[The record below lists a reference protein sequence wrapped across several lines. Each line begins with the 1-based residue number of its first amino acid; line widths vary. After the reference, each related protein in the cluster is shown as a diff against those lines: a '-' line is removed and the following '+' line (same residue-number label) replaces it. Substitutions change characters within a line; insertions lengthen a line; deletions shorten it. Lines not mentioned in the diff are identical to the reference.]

1 MNSLFT
7 SEFTEEFGN
16 IINKTD
22 SDVKISERYYSN
34 ILKDIEIVSPK
45 LSIRDFIFHNT
56 ECTHSTAELTIVL
69 CNYHYKIP
77 PSTIYCDDIK
87 FNIDLFSLFKEKG
100 EILFRSHTVGGLT
113 TSYCVLY
120 KSTFFN
126 FSINKKSELSN
137 FTIVYPI
144 TIVPPLAEIEKYR
157 IYADEEETKIGIIK
171 STKYG
176 LTVSK
181 LKIETSQNFDNDNYN
196 DDFGDFFT
204 TLTKKLNEKKPGL
217 YLFHGEPGTGKSSAI
232 RHLLGQVKRNF
243 IFIPPQMISQLS
255 TPEFA
260 DIITDTN
267 KGSVLILEDAE
278 KALMKR
284 ESEDG
289 FSNSTL
295 VSSVLN
301 LTDGLYADLSNI
313 AIIATYNCDRN
324 LIDSALLRKGRMK
337 AEYRFEKLKKDK
349 AQKLMDKLG
358 HKFEVVEDMT
368 LADIFNYEEQYTN
381 VDRDD
386 EKKHIGFANRPGF

>member
-1 MNSLFT
+1 MNALFA
-7 SEFTEEFGN
+7 SEFTEEFGK

-22 SDVKISERYYSN
+22 SDIKISERYYNN
-34 ILKDIEIVSPK
+34 ILKDVEIISPK
-45 LSIRDFIFHNT
+45 LSIKDFVFYNT
-56 ECTHSTAELTIVL
+56 DCVHSTAELTTLL
-69 CNYHYKIP
+69 CNHHYKIP

-87 FNIDLFSLFKEKG
+87 FNIDLFTLFKEKG
-100 EILFRSHTVGGLT
+100 EILFRSHSVGGLT
-113 TSYCVLY
+113 TSYCVIY
-120 KSTFFN
+120 KGAFFN
-126 FSINKKSELSN
+126 FSINKKSELLN
-137 FTIVYPI
+137 FNIVYPI
-144 TIVPPLAEIEKYR
+144 TIVPPLAEIEQYR

-176 LTVSK
+176 LIVSK

-196 DDFGDFFT
+196 DDFGDFFA

-381 VDRDD
+381 VDRDN
-386 EKKHIGFANRPGF
+386 EKKHIGFSGRPGF

>member
-1 MNSLFT
+1 MKAFDFSMYEQDEVST
-7 SEFTEEFGN
+7 ISDSE
-16 IINKTD
+16 I
-22 SDVKISERYYSN
+22 KISEKFFN
-34 ILKDIEIVSPK
+34 EEILGNLDGSPLSGK
-45 LSIRDFIFHNT
+45 LKNFLITNT
-56 ECTHSTAELTIVL
+56 ESMHSSVEMCLMV
-69 CNYHYKIP
+69 CNHIFKMP
-77 PSTIYCDDIK
+77 PSTIYLDEHITYNCDLLS
-87 FNIDLFSLFKEKG
+87 FLQERG
-100 EILFRSHTVGGLT
+100 ELIFRSHSLSCMHTL
-113 TSYCVLY
+113 YCFLY
-120 KSTFFN
+120 KNTFFHFGKKRSKIVN
-126 FSINKKSELSN
+126 ISIC
-137 FTIVYPI
+137 YPI
-144 TIVPPLAEIEKYR
+144 TSTPPLKEIEQYR
-157 IYADEEETKIGIIK
+157 IPVAEEETKIGIIK

-181 LKIETSQNFDNDNYN
+181 LKIESTQSFNYDNYN
-196 DDFGDFFT
+196 DDFENFFNV
-204 TLTKKLNEKKPGL
+204 LVNKLNEKKPGL

-232 RHLLGQVKRNF
+232 RHLLTQVKRSF

-337 AEYRFEKLKKDK
+337 AEYKFNKLKKHK
-349 AQKLMDKLG
+349 AQKLMHKLG
-358 HKFEVVEDMT
+358 HTIEVVEDMS
-368 LADIFNYEEQYTN
+368 LADIFNYEEQYSN
-381 VDRDD
+381 VDRVS
-386 EKKHIGFANRPGF
+386 EAKHIGFINRPGF

>member
-1 MNSLFT
+1 MSTFNFA
-7 SEFTEEFGN
+7 EFGDE
-16 IINKTD
+16 ITKTET
-22 SDVKISERYYSN
+22 DVKVTEKYFKY
-34 ILKDIEIVSPK
+34 ILDDVKFASSK
-45 LSIRDFIFHNT
+45 ASIKDFIFHNT
-56 ECTHSTAELTIVL
+56 ECIHSSAELTLVL
-69 CNYHYKIP
+69 CNQYFKLP
-77 PSTIYCDDIK
+77 PCAVYLDDTK
-87 FNIDLFSLFKEKG
+87 YNKDLFTLLTKKG
-100 EILFRSHTVGGLT
+100 ELVFRTHYVGSLQT
-113 TSYCVLY
+113 TYCFLY
-120 KSTFFN
+120 KNTFLSFTKT
-126 FSINKKSELSN
+126 KKSELTN
-137 FTIVYPI
+137 LTVAYPI
-144 TIVPPLAEIEKYR
+144 SVTPPLSELEEFR
-157 IYADEEETKIGIIK
+157 IHVNEEETKIGIIK

-176 LTVSK
+176 LTVSN
-181 LKIETSQNFDNDNYN
+181 LKIETSQTFDIDNYN
-196 DDFGDFFT
+196 DDFGDFFD

-232 RHLLGQVKRNF
+232 RHLLGKVKRNF
-243 IFIPPQMISQLS
+243 IFIPPQMINQLS

-337 AEYRFEKLKKDK
+337 AEYKFEKLKKEK
-349 AQKLMDKLG
+349 AQKLMNKLG
-358 HKFEVVEDMT
+358 HKINVVEDMS

-386 EKKHIGFANRPGF
+386 EKKHIGFASRPGF

>member
-1 MNSLFT
+1 MKAFDFSMYEQEEVST
-7 SEFTEEFGN
+7 SS
-16 IINKTD
+16 D
-22 SDVKISERYYSN
+22 SEIKISEKFFN
-34 ILKDIEIVSPK
+34 EEILGNLDGSL
-45 LSIRDFIFHNT
+45 LSDRIKNFLITNT
-56 ECTHSTAELTIVL
+56 ECMHSSVEMCIMA
-69 CNYHYKIP
+69 CNHVFKLP
-77 PSTIYCDDIK
+77 PSTIYLDENITYNCDLLS
-87 FNIDLFSLFKEKG
+87 FLQERG
-100 EILFRSHTVGGLT
+100 ELIFRSHSLSCMHTL
-113 TSYCVLY
+113 YCFLY
-120 KSTFFN
+120 KDTFFH
-126 FSINKKSELSN
+126 FSKKRSKIINM
-137 FTIVYPI
+137 TVCHPI
-144 TIVPPLAEIEKYR
+144 NSTPPLKEIEQYR
-157 IYADEEETKIGIIK
+157 IPVKEEETKIGIIK

-181 LKIETSQNFDNDNYN
+181 LKIETSQSFNYDNYN
-196 DDFGDFFT
+196 EDFEEFFNV
-204 TLTKKLNEKKPGL
+204 LVNKLNEKKPGL

-232 RHLLGQVKRNF
+232 RHLLTQVKRTF

-267 KGSVLILEDAE
+267 KGSILILEDAE

-313 AIIATYNCDRN
+313 AVIATYNCDRN

-337 AEYRFEKLKKDK
+337 AEYKFDKLKKNK
-349 AQKLMDKLG
+349 AQKLMHKLG
-358 HKFEVVEDMT
+358 HSVDVVEDMS

-381 VDRDD
+381 VDRVS
-386 EKKHIGFANRPGF
+386 EAKRIGFADRPGF